1 MKKEDKSERVEAAEF
16 MNDRASGFPF
26 EALFGTTPNVCLFVK
41 NRAGRFV
48 WGNAF
53 LVELCG
59 ASSLDEIV
67 GKSDFDFFPRDLA
80 LDYRREDEAVI
91 ATGAPIVDRPWLV
104 CNANKT
110 IDWFLSN
117 KWPWRGRA
125 SDDGANGAA
134 PILGV
139 VGAMRN
145 YRRFDK
151 TTPEQNNDLRDVVDF
166 MLSNYERKIETRELA
181 ELAFLSTSQFERR
194 FRAIFR
200 MTPSRFLTEIR
211 LRASARLL
219 TSTDL
224 TLAQIA
230 LQTGFYDQSHFGKAF
245 RAEYGA
251 SPKKYRAAYGA
262 LRGESSEA
270 NGEAAARSDG
280 ASQE

>member
-1 MKKEDKSERVEAAEF
+1 MTWNVEIETSETAAF
-16 MNDRASGFPF
+16 MSDLASGFPF

-48 WGNAF
+48 WVNAF

-59 ASSLDEIV
+59 AATLDEIV

-80 LDYRREDEAVI
+80 LDYRREDETVV
-91 ATGAPIVDRPWLV
+91 ATGTPIVDRPWLV

-117 KWPWRGRA
+117 KWPLRGRA
-125 SDDGANGAA
+125 RRGEANEAA

-151 TTPEQNNDLRDVVDF
+151 TTSEQNNDLSDVVDF

-194 FRAIFR
+194 FRAVFR
-200 MTPSRFLTEIR
+200 MTPSRFLAEIR

-224 TLAQIA
+224 TLAQVA
-230 LQTGFYDQSHFGKAF
+230 SRAGFFDQSHFGKAF
-245 RAEYGA
+245 RAEYGTT
-251 SPKKYRAAYGA
+251 PKKYRAAYGTP
-262 LRGESSEA
+262 RRESE
-270 NGEAAARSDG
+270 SDD
-280 ASQE
+280 SKERR

>member
-1 MKKEDKSERVEAAEF
+1 MKKGDKSERVEAADF
-16 MNDRASGFPF
+16 MNDCASGFPF

-41 NRAGRFV
+41 NRDGRFV

-59 ASSLDEIV
+59 AASLDEIV

-80 LDYRREDEAVI
+80 LDYRREDETVV
-91 ATGAPIVDRPWLV
+91 ATGTPIVDRPWLV
-104 CNANKT
+104 CNAKKT

-117 KWPWRGRA
+117 KWPLRGRTRRDEA
-125 SDDGANGAA
+125 VETA

-151 TTPEQNNDLRDVVDF
+151 TSSERKNDLRDVVDF

-200 MTPSRFLTEIR
+200 MTPSRFLAEIR

-230 LQTGFYDQSHFGKAF
+230 IQTGFFDQSHFGKAF
-245 RAEYGA
+245 RAEYGTT
-251 SPKKYRAAYGA
+251 PKKYRVAYGTP
-262 LRGESSEA
+262 RRESESGDAE
-270 NGEAAARSDG
+270 ERR
-280 ASQE
+280 

>member
-1 MKKEDKSERVEAAEF
+1 MKKGDKNGRVEAAEF
-16 MNDRASGFPF
+16 MSDCAPGFPF

-41 NRAGRFV
+41 NRDGRFV

-59 ASSLDEIV
+59 ATSLDEIL
-67 GKSDFDFFPRDLA
+67 GKTDFDFFPRDLA

-91 ATGAPIVDRPWLV
+91 ATGEPIVDRPWLV

-117 KWPWRGRA
+117 KRPLRGRA
-125 SDDGANGAA
+125 KRGKANETA

-151 TTPEQNNDLRDVVDF
+151 TTSEQNGDLSDVVDF

-181 ELAFLSTSQFERR
+181 ELVFLSTSQFERR

-230 LQTGFYDQSHFGKAF
+230 SRTGFFDQSHFGKAF
-245 RAEYGA
+245 RAEYGTT
-251 SPKKYRAAYGA
+251 PKRFRAAYGA
-262 LRGESSEA
+262 SRCESS
-270 NGEAAARSDG
+270 DG
-280 ASQE
+280 GAKE

>member
-1 MKKEDKSERVEAAEF
+1 MKREGKSERLETAEF
-16 MNDRASGFPF
+16 MDELAAGFPF

-41 NRAGRFV
+41 NRDGRFV
-48 WGNAF
+48 WGNAL

-59 ASSLDEIV
+59 AATLDEIV
-67 GKSDFDFFPRDLA
+67 GKTDFDFFPRDLA
-80 LDYRREDEAVI
+80 LDYRREDETVV
-91 ATGAPIVDRPWLV
+91 ATGETIVDRPWLV

-117 KWPWRGRA
+117 KWPLRGRER
-125 SDDGANGAA
+125 SGRGGKKREAA

-151 TTPEQNNDLRDVVDF
+151 TSPEQNNDLRDVVDF
-166 MLSNYERKIETRELA
+166 MLSNYDRKIETRELA

-194 FRAIFR
+194 FRAVFR
-200 MTPSRFLTEIR
+200 MTPSRFLAEIR

-224 TLAQIA
+224 TLAQVA
-230 LQTGFYDQSHFGKAF
+230 SRTGFFDQSHFGKAF
-245 RAEYGA
+245 RAEYGTT
-251 SPKKYRAAYGA
+251 PKQYRAAYGTP
-262 LRGESSEA
+262 RRESSE
-270 NGEAAARSDG
+270 DG
-280 ASQE
+280 AKE